1 MARYTGN
8 DRVLSVRVDTH
19 TANTLDIGTG
29 ASGVRYTED
38 VVGGTVPRVAHVN
51 PGVANAAL
59 AVSVSGEDITVTLG
73 NGATAG
79 TINSTA
85 AQVRDAI
92 NAHAGASAVVTAGLV
107 GDGTGLAVAQAMT
120 ALSGSV
126 PTTEYIEAEFQTSME
141 ISGENE
147 SIDSSHK
154 GSNHAESF
162 AGQASDSL
170 SFECYDDDDE
180 TVARAQAQLK
190 RARKLRELVHVR
202 EEQKAY
208 DANGNVT
215 GLTPLF
221 ENRGRIT
228 SLSTSKNLNEMATF
242 SVDMELQD
250 FWQPVAAAASAAVQ
264 SSSVPQGESQEEA
277 VVQSQGRQKKASAA

>member
-1 MARYTGN
+1 MGRYTGN
-8 DRVLSVRVDTH
+8 DRVLSVRVNTV
-19 TANTLDIGTG
+19 TPNTLTIGTG
-29 ASGVRYTED
+29 NSGVTYTED
-38 VVGGTVPRVAHVN
+38 IVGGTTPRVAHIN
-51 PGVANAAL
+51 PSVANAAL
-59 AVSVSGEDITVTLG
+59 AVSVTGEDITVTLG

-92 NAHAGASAVVTAGLV
+92 NAHAGASAIVTASLP
-107 GDGTGLAVAQAMT
+107 GDGSGLAVAQAMT
-120 ALSGSV
+120 ALAGSV

-170 SFECYDDDDE
+170 SFECYDDDAPAA
-180 TVARAQAQLK
+180 ARAQARLK
-190 RARKLRELVHVR
+190 QARALRELVYVR
-202 EEQKAY
+202 EEQKTY

-250 FWQPVAAAASAAVQ
+250 FWQPVAGGAVAALQ
-264 SSSVPQGESQEEA
+264 SFSVPQGESNEEA
-277 VVQSQGRQKKASAA
+277 ASQGRRQKVAS